1 MNEPI
6 YTNRDIE
13 IAEKLGGLQALQETT
28 LNVLKEYC
36 ADNKIQHKA
45 MWQKLDSHS
54 KKINWFMGAA
64 AVIGSAFGYAFF
76 VFRGWFHMKG
86 KV

>member
-1 MNEPI
+1 MDKPI

-13 IAEKLGGLQALQETT
+13 IARELGGMKALQEAT
-28 LNVLKEYC
+28 LNLLKEYC
-36 ADNKIQHKA
+36 EDNKVQHKA
-45 MWQKLDSHS
+45 MWGKLSSHS

-64 AVIGSAFGYAFF
+64 TAIGAAIGYGFMWL
-76 VFRGWFHMKG
+76 RTWYHMKG